1 MDIAH
6 IKLAEAWGA
15 DGVIHFDP
23 SWGARTEGF
32 YEGFLTHEE
41 DGSVITTENLFKIK
55 DCIDENV
62 LWQVRAHRG

>member
-41 DGSVITTENLFKIK
+41 DGSVIT
-55 DCIDENV
+55 D
-62 LWQVRAHRG
+62 

>member
-32 YEGFLTHEE
+32 YEGFLTR
-41 DGSVITTENLFKIK
+41 GRWFCNNSENLFKIK

-62 LWQVRAHRG
+62 LWQVRALRG